1 MSDHGRALCNPNM
14 GWTMHFYSNQ
24 LENYGSKLAPSDT
37 LDDFP
42 GLGGAYLRIPWAFV
56 EPEEGHFI
64 WETLDTPAQRW
75 IDKGMQVSFRI
86 SALESWMYKATP
98 QWVFD
103 AGAKGYDAA
112 GWAYEPDYDDPVFL
126 EKVENF
132 VRAMAERYNGNPN
145 VAFVDIGHMG
155 MWGEGHSVATTPKH
169 GHSWSIETQKK
180 MIDLYCRHFTK
191 TQLAVSDDYAGPF
204 LRGKRFP
211 IMDYAFS
218 KGVTMR
224 DDSILVSKAP
234 EQWYHDEM
242 AQLFWPAMPVV
253 LEHEHYGLSKKRG
266 NWDSELLVESVE
278 AYHASSMSIHW
289 WPREE
294 LAECREAIDRINRRI
309 GYRLRMD
316 NASWP
321 QKVALGEAFT
331 IESAWSNAG
340 VAPCYKGGFPCFT
353 LKDARGGIVSVLV
366 DDTLD
371 VGTLPVAAPEQ
382 ASTLALASTFTIAPR
397 FTERG
402 HCFFRACAPGTYDL
416 YVSVGRRDGT
426 PLYELPYEGCDGHK
440 RYKIGQITLAGDGN
454 NTESFPY

>member
-1 MSDHGRALCNPNM
+1 
-14 GWTMHFYSNQ
+14 
-24 LENYGSKLAPSDT
+24 
-37 LDDFP
+37 
-42 GLGGAYLRIPWAFV
+42 
-56 EPEEGHFI
+56 
-64 WETLDTPAQRW
+64 
-75 IDKGMQVSFRI
+75 MQVSFRI

-191 TQLAVSDDYAGPF
+191 TQLAVSDDYAGPVPARQTVSDHGLRLFEGRHDARRQYPRLESAGTVVPRRDGTTF
-204 LRGKRFP
+204 L
-211 IMDYAFS
+211 A
-218 KGVTMR
+218 R
-224 DDSILVSKAP
+224 DAGRARTRTLR
-234 EQWYHDEM
+234 
-242 AQLFWPAMPVV
+242 PV
-253 LEHEHYGLSKKRG
+253 EKRG

-278 AYHASSMSIHW
+278 AYHASYMSIHW

-416 YVSVGRRDGT
+416 YVRMAVATDPALRTALRRLRRTQALQNRTNNAGRRWQQ
-426 PLYELPYEGCDGHK
+426 H
-440 RYKIGQITLAGDGN
+440 
-454 NTESFPY
+454 

>member
-242 AQLFWPAMPVV
+242 AQLF
-253 LEHEHYGLSKKRG
+253 
-266 NWDSELLVESVE
+266 
-278 AYHASSMSIHW
+278 
-289 WPREE
+289 
-294 LAECREAIDRINRRI
+294 
-309 GYRLRMD
+309 
-316 NASWP
+316 
-321 QKVALGEAFT
+321 
-331 IESAWSNAG
+331 
-340 VAPCYKGGFPCFT
+340 
-353 LKDARGGIVSVLV
+353 
-366 DDTLD
+366 
-371 VGTLPVAAPEQ
+371 
-382 ASTLALASTFTIAPR
+382 
-397 FTERG
+397 
-402 HCFFRACAPGTYDL
+402 
-416 YVSVGRRDGT
+416 
-426 PLYELPYEGCDGHK
+426 
-440 RYKIGQITLAGDGN
+440 
-454 NTESFPY
+454 